1 MRRLPNII
9 NHHFSQTP
17 EAALTKMAYILS
29 KKDLNN
35 QEKKKW
41 MEANLV
47 GEMTVIKIERGHQLT
62 KAIST
67 ESLNSLSGGED
78 DNELD
83 LIQAISKVIF
93 FLTLVVVFC
102 I

>member
-1 MRRLPNII
+1 
-9 NHHFSQTP
+9 
-17 EAALTKMAYILS
+17 MAYILS

-83 LIQAISKVIF
+83 LIQAISKVVFVLILLVHSSIF
-93 FLTLVVVFC
+93 Y
-102 I
+102 IGH

>member
-1 MRRLPNII
+1 
-9 NHHFSQTP
+9 
-17 EAALTKMAYILS
+17 MAYILS

-67 ESLNSLSGGED
+67 ESLNSLSGGGED

-83 LIQAISKVIF
+83 LIQAISKVSKHF
-93 FLTLVVVFC
+93 FIMIIILHSSLNN
-102 I
+102 

>member
-1 MRRLPNII
+1 
-9 NHHFSQTP
+9 
-17 EAALTKMAYILS
+17 MAYILS

-62 KAIST
+62 KAIGT

-93 FLTLVVVFC
+93 VLILLVQ
-102 I
+102 

>member
-1 MRRLPNII
+1 
-9 NHHFSQTP
+9 
-17 EAALTKMAYILS
+17 MAYILS
-29 KKDLNN
+29 KKDLTN

-83 LIQAISKVIF
+83 LIQAISKVS
-93 FLTLVVVFC
+93 TLLYFSFSR